1 MVCVTTM
8 TVMRERF
15 NQKRVTI
22 MLPCIMR
29 VCERL
34 LAEGYLTRDG
44 LMLIST
50 SGALIAVS
58 AAQLLHEG
66 AHLRFMRDVDVGF
79 DIITAGEM
87 CAVFHIGEGLGDVT
101 LQLEKPHAG
110 LIHYGNTITLLPLVT
125 TELTQALEVVP

>member
-34 LAEGYLTRDG
+34 LAE
-44 LMLIST
+44 
-50 SGALIAVS
+50 
-58 AAQLLHEG
+58 
-66 AHLRFMRDVDVGF
+66 
-79 DIITAGEM
+79 
-87 CAVFHIGEGLGDVT
+87 FHIGEGLGDVT

-110 LIHYGNTITLLPLVT
+110 LIPYGNTITLLPLVT

>member
-1 MVCVTTM
+1 MVCVTTT
-8 TVMRERF
+8 TVMSARL

-34 LAEGYLTRDG
+34 KSGYLTREG
-44 LMLIST
+44 LMLISA

-87 CAVFHIGEGLGDVT
+87 CEVFHIGEGLGDVT

-110 LIHYGNTITLLPLVT
+110 LIPYGNTITLLPLVT